1 MAVPRQRL
9 SMNLKTGLIVVT
21 VGICVVYWISTR
33 EWLSSNELFRLG
45 TDAVERDEIANAEQ
59 YAVRLLQRDPQSREG
74 LYLKALTTR
83 QAGSWREAVQIF
95 GQIPDDSSPIA
106 VKARCAAGDLQLFK
120 AFQISRSEDQF
131 RRAIEQDDRCTEA
144 HNRLAYILGLQSRN
158 WEALP
163 HRLIGIGSESLT
175 ETDLYLVSLGDRAM
189 DDPKVI
195 SQYLGQSENDPGALL
210 GWGRVLAEQGDF
222 QTAERVLK
230 SVISSPKHAPEAL
243 SRWGLLLLAKN
254 DLQESPE
261 WHEAAQSVTSH
272 PGVWYVR
279 AIFAHQ
285 QADFQ
290 RAARCFWEVLL
301 LDPEHTTTNYRLG
314 QLLIQLDREE
324 AAQPFLQRAS
334 QLEEYQRAAELAFR
348 VGEDFHLKLARDAAR
363 KCGLK
368 LETEGWDKLIWQL
381 KNTDRHARD
390 QSPESLSQLTGL
402 LTRSDPADWPARK
415 IDLSEWNWNQASP
428 PKGTRSDN
436 PDAQELISSIG
447 FIDTAASAKMNFKY
461 VNGGDPGEGLKQ
473 MFEVTGGGVSVL
485 DFDRDEWPDLYF
497 PQGGSW
503 TAGDKRAEIDR
514 LFRNLGNGE
523 FAEVTSSCGITETGF
538 SLGASV
544 GDIDGDGFPDI
555 YVTNSGRDS
564 LYRNQGDG
572 TFTDITSQ
580 AGIHDDDYGSSAV
593 IADFSGDGLPD
604 IYVVNYLAGDDL
616 WERLCGGDDGIP
628 RSCLPQSFSGAT
640 DRYLQN
646 RGDGRFEDQT
656 TAAGIAELHGKGLG
670 IIAARFQ
677 PAGRL
682 GIYIANDVGP
692 NFLLQN
698 EARSDEPSPKFID
711 VGLSTGSALSSEGR
725 SQSGM
730 GVAAGDIDGDGS
742 LDLFVTNFEGETNT
756 LYLQKEGLQFEDA
769 TVRCG
774 LADPQRNLVGWG
786 TQCFD
791 PDLDGWLDIAIT
803 NGHVNNLSDRG
814 KPYRM
819 NPSFFQNRGGGQM
832 IAVGSSQLGTY
843 FARQYLGRGMARLD
857 WNRDG
862 LEDLIVTHLDVPAAL
877 LTNHSKSVGHGI
889 RLFLS
894 GVQCERDPIGAIIRV
909 DTAHHTLTHQ
919 LTAGDGNQGTNQRCI
934 VFGLGDD
941 VTIQSVSID
950 WPNGSSQKVLIPEVD
965 CDYRIVEGIESPYL
979 LHVWP

>member
-9 SMNLKTGLIVVT
+9 SMNLKTGLIVAT

-33 EWLSSNELFRLG
+33 EWLSSNELLRLG
-45 TDAVERDEIANAEQ
+45 TDAVDRDEIANAER
-59 YAVRLLQRDPQSREG
+59 YAVRLLERDPRSREG
-74 LYLKALTTR
+74 LYLKAITTR
-83 QAGSWREAVQIF
+83 KAGSWREAVQIF
-95 GQIPDDSSPIA
+95 SQIPDDASAIA

-131 RRAIEQDDRCTEA
+131 RRAIEQDGRSTEA

-163 HRLIGIGSESLT
+163 HRLAVIGSGSLT

-195 SQYLGQSENDPGALL
+195 SQYLGQSENDPGAHL
-210 GWGRVLAEQGDF
+210 GWGRVLAEQGDS

-254 DLQESPE
+254 DLQESTE
-261 WHEAAQSVTSH
+261 WQQSARSVTNH

-285 QADFQ
+285 HADLQ
-290 RAARCFWEVLL
+290 KAARCFWEVLL
-301 LDPEHTTTNYRLG
+301 LDPEHTTANYRLG
-314 QLLIQLDREE
+314 QLLIQLGRAEE
-324 AAQPFLQRAS
+324 AQPFLQRAS
-334 QLEEYQRAAELAFR
+334 QLEEYQRSAELAFR
-348 VGEDFHLKLARDAAR
+348 VGEVFHLKLARDAAQR
-363 KCGLK
+363 SGLK
-368 LETEGWDKLIWQL
+368 VESEGWDKLIWQRE
-381 KNTDRHARD
+381 NANHAASDRSRE
-390 QSPESLSQLTGL
+390 PLPKLTGI
-402 LTRSDPADWPARK
+402 LTRSDPAEWPARK
-415 IDLSEWNWNQASP
+415 IDLSEWNWNPVP
-428 PKGTRSDN
+428 PPTETR
-436 PDAQELISSIG
+436 PDTADKQESISSIA
-447 FIDTAASAKMNFKY
+447 FMDSAASAKVNFQY
-461 VNGGDPGEGLKQ
+461 VNGGHPAEGLKR

-503 TAGDKRAEIDR
+503 TAGDKRVEIDR

-523 FAEVTSSCGITETGF
+523 FAEVTSSSGITESGF
-538 SLGASV
+538 SLGASI

-555 YVTNSGRDS
+555 YVANSGRDS
-564 LYRNQGDG
+564 LFRNQGDG

-580 AGIHDDDYGSSAV
+580 AGIQDDDYGSSAV
-593 IADFSGDGLPD
+593 IADFSGDSLPD

-646 RGDGRFEDQT
+646 QGDGRFEDQT
-656 TAAGIAELHGKGLG
+656 TAAGIAELQGKGLG

-698 EARSDEPSPKFID
+698 EARSDEPSPKFVD
-711 VGLSTGSALSSEGR
+711 VGLSTGSALNSEGR

-730 GVAAGDIDGDGS
+730 GVAAGDIDGDGL

-774 LADPQRNLVGWG
+774 LADPQQNLVGWG

-791 PDLDGWLDIAIT
+791 PDLDGWLDIAIA

-814 KPYRM
+814 KPYQM
-819 NPSFFQNRGGGQM
+819 SPSFFHNQGGGRM
-832 IAVGSSQLGTY
+832 RPISSNQLGTY
-843 FARQYLGRGMARLD
+843 FAGQYLGRGMASLD

-862 LEDLIVTHLDVPAAL
+862 RDDIVVTHLDVPTAL
-877 LTNHSKSVGHGI
+877 LTNDSKSTGHGI
-889 RLFLS
+889 RLFLT
-894 GVQCERDPIGAIIRV
+894 GVDCERDAIGTIIRV
-909 DTAHHTLTHQ
+909 ETAHHSLTHQ

-934 VFGLGDD
+934 VFGLGED
-941 VTIQSVSID
+941 VAIQSATID
-950 WPNGSSQKVLIPEVD
+950 WPNGSTQKVFLPKVD
-965 CDYRIVEGIESPYL
+965 RDYRIVEGIESPYL
-979 LHVWP
+979 LHAWP